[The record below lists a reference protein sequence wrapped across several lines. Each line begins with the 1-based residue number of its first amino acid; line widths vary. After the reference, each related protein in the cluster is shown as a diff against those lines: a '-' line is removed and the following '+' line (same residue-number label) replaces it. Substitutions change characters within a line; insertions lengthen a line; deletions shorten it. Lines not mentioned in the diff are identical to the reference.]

1 MNAILFGTRL
11 HAGIKAMQN
20 LKRSI
25 IIIVDNRARSIKR
38 DNNIVAIERNEL
50 DRLENIINNE
60 FETNIILNQKG
71 IDLWKKQFTSMEEN
85 I

>member
-1 MNAILFGTRL
+1 
-11 HAGIKAMQN
+11 MQN

-50 DRLENIINNE
+50 DRLENIINSE

>member
-1 MNAILFGTRL
+1 
-11 HAGIKAMQN
+11 MQN

-50 DRLENIINNE
+50 DKLENIINSE
-60 FETNIILNQKG
+60 FETNVILNQKG
-71 IDLWKKQFTSMEEN
+71 IDLWKNQFTSMEEN